1 MSRRVTITN
10 EIVRLMCDICNITGY
25 LEEVSIYLRTKRGN
39 FKMILA
45 DNVVSE
51 LYRINSNGEMQK
63 EELVT
68 DNFFDVM
75 KEIYKKNQ
83 MGMVENN

>member
-10 EIVRLMCDICNITGY
+10 EIVRLMCDICNIRGY
-25 LEEVSIYLRTKRGN
+25 LEEESIYLRTKRGN